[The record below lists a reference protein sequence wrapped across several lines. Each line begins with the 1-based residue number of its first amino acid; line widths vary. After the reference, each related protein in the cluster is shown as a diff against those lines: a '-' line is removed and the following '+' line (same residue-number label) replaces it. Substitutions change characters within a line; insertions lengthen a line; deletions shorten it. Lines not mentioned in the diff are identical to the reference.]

1 MRKKWIFIGAAFAL
15 AMTLTGCRD
24 NAAASIPQQS
34 SQEQTKEQTQM
45 IPMEEAQEAA
55 LKAAD
60 IVAADA
66 DISATTLSE
75 VAGVA
80 CYKVEFTS
88 GEYAYAYTINAETGA
103 VMEMSSQEQ
112 NAQASGTQTETA
124 DPAAPAPAQNAT
136 GTGTVDE
143 AAAQKIALEHAGV
156 KAADATITKSKLDY
170 EDGRQVYDI
179 EWYAGGAKYDYE
191 IATDTGEIISSAYEE
206 KTMGADSKNVTVSE
220 ADAKKTALDRVSGAT
235 DKDLYEWKLDYEDGH
250 RIKGGQTS
258 AVNWI
263 HSILKKQRV
272 LAEDWQLSQC
282 LFGEHLLKTHP
293 DKVVVLVES
302 EKSAVIGSAIFPDYV
317 WLATG
322 GKSQM
327 REEKLRVLSGRTVLL
342 FPDADAYAEWKQRAE
357 SMYFCKVVVSDI
369 IERNATPKQKE
380 AHIDIADWIIFQIR
394 EGKVMSTANHL
405 VEAERILQR
414 MIEKNPVLQKLIDD
428 LDLVLVGASPI
439 GNDDEKPP

>member
-1 MRKKWIFIGAAFAL
+1 MGCLLLYKMETIRESVKRGMGGAIYGIASVTIFVRFLQIYPVHKNFTCNLAGYRLHFTHSNLIGRIRKNMRKKWIFTGAAFAL

-75 VAGVA
+75 VAGAA

-124 DPAAPAPAQNAT
+124 DPAATAPAQTSAPATAQNAT

-191 IATDTGEIISSAYEE
+191 IAADTGEIISSAYEE

-235 DKDLYEWKLDYEDGH
+235 DKNLYEWKLDYEDGH
-250 RIKGGQTS
+250 P
-258 AVNWI
+258 
-263 HSILKKQRV
+263 
-272 LAEDWQLSQC
+272 E
-282 LFGEHLLKTHP
+282 
-293 DKVVVLVES
+293 
-302 EKSAVIGSAIFPDYV
+302 Y
-317 WLATG
+317 
-322 GKSQM
+322 
-327 REEKLRVLSGRTVLL
+327 
-342 FPDADAYAEWKQRAE
+342 
-357 SMYFCKVVVSDI
+357 
-369 IERNATPKQKE
+369 
-380 AHIDIADWIIFQIR
+380 
-394 EGKVMSTANHL
+394 EGKIIYGGTEYEFTIDASTGSVM
-405 VEAERILQR
+405 EWDAEKVR
-414 MIEKNPVLQKLIDD
+414 
-428 LDLVLVGASPI
+428 
-439 GNDDEKPP
+439 

>member
-1 MRKKWIFIGAAFAL
+1 MRKKWIFTVAAFAL

-34 SQEQTKEQTQM
+34 SQEQTKEQTKEQTQM

-60 IVAADA
+60 IEAADA

-88 GEYAYAYTINAETGA
+88 GEYAYAYTINAQTGA

-112 NAQASGTQTETA
+112 NAQASGTQTEVADSTVPATA
-124 DPAAPAPAQNAT
+124 QTSGSASAQAQTSAAAPAQNAT

-206 KTMGADSKNVTVSE
+206 KTMGADSRNVTVSE

-235 DKDLYEWKLDYEDGH
+235 DKDLYEWKLDYDDG
-250 RIKGGQTS
+250 RP
-258 AVNWI
+258 
-263 HSILKKQRV
+263 
-272 LAEDWQLSQC
+272 E
-282 LFGEHLLKTHP
+282 
-293 DKVVVLVES
+293 
-302 EKSAVIGSAIFPDYV
+302 Y
-317 WLATG
+317 
-322 GKSQM
+322 
-327 REEKLRVLSGRTVLL
+327 
-342 FPDADAYAEWKQRAE
+342 
-357 SMYFCKVVVSDI
+357 
-369 IERNATPKQKE
+369 
-380 AHIDIADWIIFQIR
+380 
-394 EGKVMSTANHL
+394 EGKIIYGGTEYEFTIDASTGSVM
-405 VEAERILQR
+405 EWDAEKVR
-414 MIEKNPVLQKLIDD
+414 
-428 LDLVLVGASPI
+428 
-439 GNDDEKPP
+439 

>member
-1 MRKKWIFIGAAFAL
+1 MKQKWIFTGAAFAL

-24 NAAASIPQQS
+24 NAATSIPQQS
-34 SQEQTKEQTQM
+34 SQEQTQM

-88 GEYAYAYTINAETGA
+88 GEYAYAYTINAQTGA

-112 NAQASGTQTETA
+112 NASASGTQTETA
-124 DPAAPAPAQNAT
+124 DSTVPATAQTSGSASAQAQTSAAAPAQNAT

-191 IATDTGEIISSAYEE
+191 IAADTGEIISSAYEE

-235 DKDLYEWKLDYEDGH
+235 DKDIYEWKLDYDDG
-250 RIKGGQTS
+250 RPEYEGKIIYGGTEYEFTID
-258 AVNWI
+258 A
-263 HSILKKQRV
+263 
-272 LAEDWQLSQC
+272 
-282 LFGEHLLKTHP
+282 
-293 DKVVVLVES
+293 
-302 EKSAVIGSAIFPDYV
+302 
-317 WLATG
+317 ATG
-322 GKSQM
+322 SVM
-327 REEKLRVLSGRTVLL
+327 EWDAEK
-342 FPDADAYAEWKQRAE
+342 
-357 SMYFCKVVVSDI
+357 
-369 IERNATPKQKE
+369 
-380 AHIDIADWIIFQIR
+380 IR
-394 EGKVMSTANHL
+394 
-405 VEAERILQR
+405 
-414 MIEKNPVLQKLIDD
+414 
-428 LDLVLVGASPI
+428 
-439 GNDDEKPP
+439 

>member
-1 MRKKWIFIGAAFAL
+1 MGCLLLYKMETIRESVKRGMGGAIYGIASVTIFVRFLQTYPVHKNFTYNLAVYRLHFTHSNLIGRIRKNMRKKWIFIGAAFAL

-34 SQEQTKEQTQM
+34 SQEQTQM

-191 IATDTGEIISSAYEE
+191 IAADTGEIISSAYEE

-235 DKDLYEWKLDYEDGH
+235 DKDLYEWKLDYDDG
-250 RIKGGQTS
+250 RPEYEGKIIYGGTEYEFTID
-258 AVNWI
+258 A
-263 HSILKKQRV
+263 
-272 LAEDWQLSQC
+272 
-282 LFGEHLLKTHP
+282 
-293 DKVVVLVES
+293 
-302 EKSAVIGSAIFPDYV
+302 
-317 WLATG
+317 ATG
-322 GKSQM
+322 SVM
-327 REEKLRVLSGRTVLL
+327 EWDAEKVR
-342 FPDADAYAEWKQRAE
+342 
-357 SMYFCKVVVSDI
+357 
-369 IERNATPKQKE
+369 
-380 AHIDIADWIIFQIR
+380 
-394 EGKVMSTANHL
+394 
-405 VEAERILQR
+405 
-414 MIEKNPVLQKLIDD
+414 
-428 LDLVLVGASPI
+428 
-439 GNDDEKPP
+439 

>member
-1 MRKKWIFIGAAFAL
+1 MRKKWIFTGAAFAL

-88 GEYAYAYTINAETGA
+88 GEYAYSYTINAETGA

-112 NAQASGTQTETA
+112 NAQTSGTQTETA

-170 EDGRQVYDI
+170 EDGHPEYEGKI
-179 EWYAGGAKYDYE
+179 IYGGTEYE
-191 IATDTGEIISSAYEE
+191 FTI
-206 KTMGADSKNVTVSE
+206 
-220 ADAKKTALDRVSGAT
+220 DA
-235 DKDLYEWKLDYEDGH
+235 
-250 RIKGGQTS
+250 
-258 AVNWI
+258 
-263 HSILKKQRV
+263 
-272 LAEDWQLSQC
+272 
-282 LFGEHLLKTHP
+282 
-293 DKVVVLVES
+293 
-302 EKSAVIGSAIFPDYV
+302 
-317 WLATG
+317 ATG
-322 GKSQM
+322 SVM
-327 REEKLRVLSGRTVLL
+327 EWDAEKVR
-342 FPDADAYAEWKQRAE
+342 
-357 SMYFCKVVVSDI
+357 
-369 IERNATPKQKE
+369 
-380 AHIDIADWIIFQIR
+380 
-394 EGKVMSTANHL
+394 
-405 VEAERILQR
+405 
-414 MIEKNPVLQKLIDD
+414 
-428 LDLVLVGASPI
+428 
-439 GNDDEKPP
+439 

>member
-1 MRKKWIFIGAAFAL
+1 MGCLLLYKMETIRESVKRGMGGAIYGIASVTIFVRFLQIYPVHKNFTCNLAGYRLHFTHSNLIGRIRKSMRKKWIFTGAAFAL

-60 IVAADA
+60 IEAADA

-112 NAQASGTQTETA
+112 NAQASGTQTEVADSTA
-124 DPAAPAPAQNAT
+124 PAPAQTSAAAPAQNAT

-191 IATDTGEIISSAYEE
+191 IAADTGEIISSAYEE

-235 DKDLYEWKLDYEDGH
+235 DKNLYEWKLDYDDG
-250 RIKGGQTS
+250 RPEYEGKIIYGGTEYEFTID
-258 AVNWI
+258 A
-263 HSILKKQRV
+263 
-272 LAEDWQLSQC
+272 
-282 LFGEHLLKTHP
+282 
-293 DKVVVLVES
+293 
-302 EKSAVIGSAIFPDYV
+302 
-317 WLATG
+317 ATG
-322 GKSQM
+322 SVM
-327 REEKLRVLSGRTVLL
+327 EWDAEKVR
-342 FPDADAYAEWKQRAE
+342 
-357 SMYFCKVVVSDI
+357 
-369 IERNATPKQKE
+369 
-380 AHIDIADWIIFQIR
+380 
-394 EGKVMSTANHL
+394 
-405 VEAERILQR
+405 
-414 MIEKNPVLQKLIDD
+414 
-428 LDLVLVGASPI
+428 
-439 GNDDEKPP
+439 

>member
-15 AMTLTGCRD
+15 AMTLTGYRY

-112 NAQASGTQTETA
+112 NAQASGTQTETT
-124 DPAAPAPAQNAT
+124 DPAAP
-136 GTGTVDE
+136 
-143 AAAQKIALEHAGV
+143 AAQKIALEHAGV

-206 KTMGADSKNVTVSE
+206 KTMGADSRNVTVSE

-235 DKDLYEWKLDYEDGH
+235 DKNLYEWKLDYDDG
-250 RIKGGQTS
+250 RPEYEGKIIYGGTEYEFTID
-258 AVNWI
+258 A
-263 HSILKKQRV
+263 
-272 LAEDWQLSQC
+272 
-282 LFGEHLLKTHP
+282 
-293 DKVVVLVES
+293 
-302 EKSAVIGSAIFPDYV
+302 
-317 WLATG
+317 ATG
-322 GKSQM
+322 SVM
-327 REEKLRVLSGRTVLL
+327 EWDAEKVR
-342 FPDADAYAEWKQRAE
+342 
-357 SMYFCKVVVSDI
+357 
-369 IERNATPKQKE
+369 
-380 AHIDIADWIIFQIR
+380 
-394 EGKVMSTANHL
+394 
-405 VEAERILQR
+405 
-414 MIEKNPVLQKLIDD
+414 
-428 LDLVLVGASPI
+428 
-439 GNDDEKPP
+439 

>member
-1 MRKKWIFIGAAFAL
+1 MRKKWIFTGAAFAL

-34 SQEQTKEQTQM
+34 SQEQTQM

-60 IVAADA
+60 IEAADA

-75 VAGVA
+75 VVGVA

-103 VMEMSSQEQ
+103 VMEMSSQAQ
-112 NAQASGTQTETA
+112 NAQDSGTQTEVADSTVPATA
-124 DPAAPAPAQNAT
+124 QTSGSASAQAQTSAAAPAQNAT

-191 IATDTGEIISSAYEE
+191 IAADTGEIISSAYEE

-235 DKDLYEWKLDYEDGH
+235 DKDLYEWKLDYDDG
-250 RIKGGQTS
+250 RPEYEGKIIYGGTEYEFTID
-258 AVNWI
+258 A
-263 HSILKKQRV
+263 
-272 LAEDWQLSQC
+272 
-282 LFGEHLLKTHP
+282 
-293 DKVVVLVES
+293 
-302 EKSAVIGSAIFPDYV
+302 
-317 WLATG
+317 ATG
-322 GKSQM
+322 FVM
-327 REEKLRVLSGRTVLL
+327 EWDAEKVR
-342 FPDADAYAEWKQRAE
+342 
-357 SMYFCKVVVSDI
+357 
-369 IERNATPKQKE
+369 
-380 AHIDIADWIIFQIR
+380 
-394 EGKVMSTANHL
+394 
-405 VEAERILQR
+405 
-414 MIEKNPVLQKLIDD
+414 
-428 LDLVLVGASPI
+428 
-439 GNDDEKPP
+439 

>member
-1 MRKKWIFIGAAFAL
+1 MGCLLLYKMETIRESVKRGMGGAIYGIASVTIFVRFLQTYPVHKNFTCNLAVYRLHFTHSNLIGRIRKNMRKKWIFTGAAFAL

-34 SQEQTKEQTQM
+34 SQEQTKEQTKEQTQM

-206 KTMGADSKNVTVSE
+206 KTMGADSRNVTVSE

-235 DKDLYEWKLDYEDGH
+235 DKDLYEWKLDYDDG
-250 RIKGGQTS
+250 RPEYEGKIIYGGTEYEFTID
-258 AVNWI
+258 A
-263 HSILKKQRV
+263 
-272 LAEDWQLSQC
+272 
-282 LFGEHLLKTHP
+282 
-293 DKVVVLVES
+293 
-302 EKSAVIGSAIFPDYV
+302 
-317 WLATG
+317 ATG
-322 GKSQM
+322 SVM
-327 REEKLRVLSGRTVLL
+327 EWDAEKVR
-342 FPDADAYAEWKQRAE
+342 
-357 SMYFCKVVVSDI
+357 
-369 IERNATPKQKE
+369 
-380 AHIDIADWIIFQIR
+380 
-394 EGKVMSTANHL
+394 
-405 VEAERILQR
+405 
-414 MIEKNPVLQKLIDD
+414 
-428 LDLVLVGASPI
+428 
-439 GNDDEKPP
+439 

>member
-1 MRKKWIFIGAAFAL
+1 MGGAIYGIASVTIFVRFLQIYPVHKNFTCDLAGYRLHFTHSNLIGGIRKNMRKKWIFTVAAFAL

-34 SQEQTKEQTQM
+34 SQEQTQM

-112 NAQASGTQTETA
+112 NAQASGTQTEMA

-136 GTGTVDE
+136 GIGTVDE

-235 DKDLYEWKLDYEDGH
+235 DKDLYEWKLDYDDG
-250 RIKGGQTS
+250 RPEYEGKIIYGGTEYEFTID
-258 AVNWI
+258 A
-263 HSILKKQRV
+263 
-272 LAEDWQLSQC
+272 
-282 LFGEHLLKTHP
+282 
-293 DKVVVLVES
+293 
-302 EKSAVIGSAIFPDYV
+302 
-317 WLATG
+317 ATG
-322 GKSQM
+322 SVM
-327 REEKLRVLSGRTVLL
+327 EWDAEKVR
-342 FPDADAYAEWKQRAE
+342 
-357 SMYFCKVVVSDI
+357 
-369 IERNATPKQKE
+369 
-380 AHIDIADWIIFQIR
+380 
-394 EGKVMSTANHL
+394 
-405 VEAERILQR
+405 
-414 MIEKNPVLQKLIDD
+414 
-428 LDLVLVGASPI
+428 
-439 GNDDEKPP
+439 

>member
-1 MRKKWIFIGAAFAL
+1 MRKKWIFTVAAFAL

-45 IPMEEAQEAA
+45 IPMEGAQEAA

-60 IVAADA
+60 IEAADA

-112 NAQASGTQTETA
+112 NAQTSGTQTETA
-124 DPAAPAPAQNAT
+124 DPAASAPAQTSGSASAQAQTSAAAPAQNAT

-191 IATDTGEIISSAYEE
+191 IAADTGEIISSAYEE
-206 KTMGADSKNVTVSE
+206 KTMGADSRNVTVSE

-235 DKDLYEWKLDYEDGH
+235 DKDLYEWKLDYDDG
-250 RIKGGQTS
+250 RPEYEGKIIYGGTEYEFTID
-258 AVNWI
+258 A
-263 HSILKKQRV
+263 
-272 LAEDWQLSQC
+272 
-282 LFGEHLLKTHP
+282 
-293 DKVVVLVES
+293 
-302 EKSAVIGSAIFPDYV
+302 
-317 WLATG
+317 ATG
-322 GKSQM
+322 SVM
-327 REEKLRVLSGRTVLL
+327 EWDAEKVR
-342 FPDADAYAEWKQRAE
+342 
-357 SMYFCKVVVSDI
+357 
-369 IERNATPKQKE
+369 
-380 AHIDIADWIIFQIR
+380 
-394 EGKVMSTANHL
+394 
-405 VEAERILQR
+405 
-414 MIEKNPVLQKLIDD
+414 
-428 LDLVLVGASPI
+428 
-439 GNDDEKPP
+439 

>member
-1 MRKKWIFIGAAFAL
+1 MRKKWIFTGAAFAL
-15 AMTLTGCRD
+15 AMTLTGYRY

-34 SQEQTKEQTQM
+34 SQQQTQM

-124 DPAAPAPAQNAT
+124 DPAAPAPAQTSAAAPAQNAT

-170 EDGRQVYDI
+170 EGRRQVYEI
-179 EWYAGGAKYDYE
+179 EWYAGGKKYDYE
-191 IATDTGEIISSAYEE
+191 IAVDTGEILSSAYDE
-206 KTMGADSKNVTVSE
+206 KTSGWSVSNSSNVTVSE
-220 ADAKKTALDRVSGAT
+220 ADAKQTALGRVSGAT
-235 DKDLYEWKLDYEDGH
+235 EKDIYEWQFDYDDG
-250 RIKGGQTS
+250 RPEYEGKIIYGGTEYDFTIDAS
-258 AVNWI
+258 SGAV
-263 HSILKKQRV
+263 
-272 LAEDWQLSQC
+272 
-282 LFGEHLLKTHP
+282 
-293 DKVVVLVES
+293 VEW
-302 EKSAVIGSAIFPDYV
+302 E
-317 WLATG
+317 
-322 GKSQM
+322 
-327 REEKLRVLSGRTVLL
+327 
-342 FPDADAYAEWKQRAE
+342 AE
-357 SMYFCKVVVSDI
+357 SV
-369 IERNATPKQKE
+369 R
-380 AHIDIADWIIFQIR
+380 
-394 EGKVMSTANHL
+394 
-405 VEAERILQR
+405 
-414 MIEKNPVLQKLIDD
+414 
-428 LDLVLVGASPI
+428 
-439 GNDDEKPP
+439 

>member
-1 MRKKWIFIGAAFAL
+1 MRKKWIFTGAAFAL

-34 SQEQTKEQTQM
+34 SQEQTKGQTQM

-60 IVAADA
+60 IEAADA

-88 GEYAYAYTINAETGA
+88 GEYAYAYTINAQTGA

-112 NAQASGTQTETA
+112 NAQASGTQTEVADSTVPATA
-124 DPAAPAPAQNAT
+124 QTSGSASAQAQTSAAAPAQNAT

-191 IATDTGEIISSAYEE
+191 IAADTGEIISSAYEE
-206 KTMGADSKNVTVSE
+206 KTMGADSRNVTVSE

-235 DKDLYEWKLDYEDGH
+235 DKNLYEWKLDYEDGH
-250 RIKGGQTS
+250 PEYEGKIIYGGTEYEFTID
-258 AVNWI
+258 A
-263 HSILKKQRV
+263 
-272 LAEDWQLSQC
+272 
-282 LFGEHLLKTHP
+282 
-293 DKVVVLVES
+293 
-302 EKSAVIGSAIFPDYV
+302 
-317 WLATG
+317 ATG
-322 GKSQM
+322 SVM
-327 REEKLRVLSGRTVLL
+327 EWDAEKVR
-342 FPDADAYAEWKQRAE
+342 
-357 SMYFCKVVVSDI
+357 
-369 IERNATPKQKE
+369 
-380 AHIDIADWIIFQIR
+380 
-394 EGKVMSTANHL
+394 
-405 VEAERILQR
+405 
-414 MIEKNPVLQKLIDD
+414 
-428 LDLVLVGASPI
+428 
-439 GNDDEKPP
+439 

>member
-1 MRKKWIFIGAAFAL
+1 MGGAIYGIASVTIFVRFLQTYPVHKNFTCNLAVYRLHFTHSNLIGRIRKNMRKKWIFTGAAFAL

-24 NAAASIPQQS
+24 NAAANIPQQS
-34 SQEQTKEQTQM
+34 SQEQTLM

-88 GEYAYAYTINAETGA
+88 GEYAYTINAETGA

-112 NAQASGTQTETA
+112 NAQASGTQTETT

-235 DKDLYEWKLDYEDGH
+235 DKDLYEWKLDYDDG
-250 RIKGGQTS
+250 RPEYEGKIIYGGTEYEFTID
-258 AVNWI
+258 A
-263 HSILKKQRV
+263 
-272 LAEDWQLSQC
+272 
-282 LFGEHLLKTHP
+282 
-293 DKVVVLVES
+293 
-302 EKSAVIGSAIFPDYV
+302 
-317 WLATG
+317 ATG
-322 GKSQM
+322 SVM
-327 REEKLRVLSGRTVLL
+327 EWDAEKVR
-342 FPDADAYAEWKQRAE
+342 
-357 SMYFCKVVVSDI
+357 
-369 IERNATPKQKE
+369 
-380 AHIDIADWIIFQIR
+380 
-394 EGKVMSTANHL
+394 
-405 VEAERILQR
+405 
-414 MIEKNPVLQKLIDD
+414 
-428 LDLVLVGASPI
+428 
-439 GNDDEKPP
+439 

>member
-1 MRKKWIFIGAAFAL
+1 MGCLLLYKMETIRESVKRGMGGAIYGIASVTIFVRFLQVYPVHKNFTCNLAGYRLHFTHSNLIGRIRKSMRKKWIFTGVAFAL

-60 IVAADA
+60 IEAADA
-66 DISATTLSE
+66 DISATTLSG

-88 GEYAYAYTINAETGA
+88 GEYAYSYTINAETGA

-112 NAQASGTQTETA
+112 NAQASGTQTEVA
-124 DPAAPAPAQNAT
+124 DSAAPAPAQTSAAAPAQNAT

-191 IATDTGEIISSAYEE
+191 IAADTGEIISSAYEE
-206 KTMGADSKNVTVSE
+206 KTMGADSRNVTVSE

-235 DKDLYEWKLDYEDGH
+235 DKNLYEWKLDYEDGH
-250 RIKGGQTS
+250 PEYEGKIIYGGTEYEFTID
-258 AVNWI
+258 A
-263 HSILKKQRV
+263 
-272 LAEDWQLSQC
+272 
-282 LFGEHLLKTHP
+282 
-293 DKVVVLVES
+293 
-302 EKSAVIGSAIFPDYV
+302 
-317 WLATG
+317 ATG
-322 GKSQM
+322 SVM
-327 REEKLRVLSGRTVLL
+327 EWDAEKVR
-342 FPDADAYAEWKQRAE
+342 
-357 SMYFCKVVVSDI
+357 
-369 IERNATPKQKE
+369 
-380 AHIDIADWIIFQIR
+380 
-394 EGKVMSTANHL
+394 
-405 VEAERILQR
+405 
-414 MIEKNPVLQKLIDD
+414 
-428 LDLVLVGASPI
+428 
-439 GNDDEKPP
+439 